1 MRLTDEQRYRI
12 ERAKDRTPS
21 TNAFAWLVL
30 VFLAACWECKN
41 TDAGQEAVQQVEAV
55 RIDAPEVHYVK
66 QQYSDTNYYK
76 RDGINDQSGVNV
88 LKMLG
93 LI

>member
-12 ERAKDRTPS
+12 ERAKDQTPS

-30 VFLAACWECKN
+30 VFLAACWVCKN
-41 TDAGQEAVQQVEAV
+41 TDAGQEVVQHAEAI

-66 QQYSDTNYYK
+66 QQADDRNYYK
-76 RDGINDQSGVNV
+76 RDGIDDQGGINV